1 MPEYWSGQLY
11 GILTWGILFKKKKK
25 KLDRIEKVVS
35 YIINEFVFT
44 THC

>member
-11 GILTWGILFKKKKK
+11 GILTWGILFKKK